1 LQVFKFEI
9 DIQLEKAEFKL
20 VVNLPKNEVERI
32 KYVHIQNGK
41 INIICISC
49 REICHEG
56 CGLMA

>member
-9 DIQLEKAEFKL
+9 NIQLENADFKL
-20 VVNLPKNEVERI
+20 AVNLPKNEIERI
-32 KYVHIQNGK
+32 KYEHIQHGK

-56 CGLMA
+56 CGLMT